1 MLPDTTVLQGKTALF
16 FTLGCKLNFAE
27 TSTIGRQL
35 RELGVVLA
43 TEGTSADICIIN
55 TCSVTSAADRKDR
68 TLIHRVV
75 RENPHAAVVVMGCY
89 AQLKGEEILNIPGVN
104 IVVGA
109 GRKSEVVEHLITF
122 FSGEGVTPTNKHH
135 YAGERI
141 HLHRFEEGCS
151 SDDRTRHFLKVQD
164 GCNYGCTYCTI
175 PKARGVSR
183 NGSIASLV
191 AQAERVAQGGGKE
204 IVLTGVNIGDFGRST
219 GERFVD
225 LVRALDQVDGIE
237 RYRISSLEPDLL
249 SDELLEVVAQSRSF
263 MPHWHLPLQSGSD
276 AVLALMK
283 RRYRTR
289 LFSDRLAR
297 IKEMMPA
304 AFIGVDVIVGMR
316 GETPEFFEE
325 SLAYLEGQPVTQLH
339 VFSYSER
346 SGTPALSIPLV
357 VSPEEKKERSKALI
371 DLSNRKLSSF
381 YKEHEGE
388 KRPVLWEH
396 SCVDGKMYGFTDNYI
411 RLEHE
416 FCPDIALSGA
426 ITQATIGTEKE
437 PGVALCTLE

>member
-1 MLPDTTVLQGKTALF
+1 
-16 FTLGCKLNFAE
+16 
-27 TSTIGRQL
+27 
-35 RELGVVLA
+35 
-43 TEGTSADICIIN
+43 
-55 TCSVTSAADRKDR
+55 
-68 TLIHRVV
+68 
-75 RENPHAAVVVMGCY
+75 
-89 AQLKGEEILNIPGVN
+89 
-104 IVVGA
+104 
-109 GRKSEVVEHLITF
+109 
-122 FSGEGVTPTNKHH
+122 
-135 YAGERI
+135 
-141 HLHRFEEGCS
+141 
-151 SDDRTRHFLKVQD
+151 
-164 GCNYGCTYCTI
+164 
-175 PKARGVSR
+175 
-183 NGSIASLV
+183 
-191 AQAERVAQGGGKE
+191 
-204 IVLTGVNIGDFGRST
+204 
-219 GERFVD
+219 
-225 LVRALDQVDGIE
+225 
-237 RYRISSLEPDLL
+237 
-249 SDELLEVVAQSRSF
+249 
-263 MPHWHLPLQSGSD
+263 MPHWHLPLQSGND

-297 IKEMMPA
+297 IKEMMPE

-437 PGVALCTLE
+437 PGIAFCSLE